1 LFHILALAEVY
12 TLYYYYIILLLYY
25 YYYYNSYYAV
35 ACKGYTSM
43 F

>member
-1 LFHILALAEVY
+1 MFHILALAEVY